1 MTDCLAEIELGLDAR
16 SLATQCRR
24 GNCGI
29 SMQGIA
35 AGFLLVDLDK
45 QGSPLDP
52 NTDTRCDYLF
62 FAEHD
67 SRCHAAALEMKSG
80 RARTGTVERQ
90 LQAGAQAA
98 DALCPRGEA
107 VAFTPVLV
115 GGTLH
120 KESWRRM
127 KIRFRGTG
135 ERVYRAKCGQAMAT
149 ILDDAQGHRQAR

>member
-1 MTDCLAEIELGLDAR
+1 MTDCLAEIEQGLDAR

-29 SMQGIA
+29 SMQGINP
-35 AGFLLVDLDK
+35 GFLLVDLDLP
-45 QGSPLDP
+45 GAPIAS
-52 NTDTRCDYLF
+52 TDTRCDYLF

-98 DALCPRGEA
+98 DALCPRSEA

-135 ERVYRAKCGQAMAT
+135 ERVYRAKCGQAMAM
-149 ILDDAQGHRQAR
+149 ILNDAQGHRRAR